1 MLTVRPGP
9 SQLHVLVTRASLLSG
24 VRIRGAGI
32 ACPGGGTRGACAVRV
47 PASGFTVLYRGAA
60 GVAGVCTEAGEK
72 LRAKCVVITTGTFLR
87 GVVHIGRSSRPAG
100 RLNGNGGL
108 DAGEKE
114 PPATALAQTLV
125 GLYLRWLYLPW
136 SLAMLTMVSAG
147 SARDTR
153 CTRRARHARRARAVY
168 VCSERTACVRV

>member
-1 MLTVRPGP
+1 M
-9 SQLHVLVTRASLLSG
+9 
-24 VRIRGAGI
+24 
-32 ACPGGGTRGACAVRV
+32 
-47 PASGFTVLYRGAA
+47 LYRGTT

-125 GLYLRWLYLPW
+125 GLYLRWLYLLW
-136 SLAMLTMVSAG
+136 SLAMLTMVSG
-147 SARDTR
+147 SAYYGLYWL
-153 CTRRARHARRARAVY
+153 C
-168 VCSERTACVRV
+168 

>member
-1 MLTVRPGP
+1 M
-9 SQLHVLVTRASLLSG
+9 
-24 VRIRGAGI
+24 GA
-32 ACPGGGTRGACAVRV
+32 RAVRALYAYQ
-47 PASGFTVLYRGAA
+47 PRAFTVLYRGAA